1 MNKILL
7 FLAIGFATGMLSCS
21 QQTLEKTDS
30 LPQTYTISQERLLDK
45 IKGGWAGQTIGVAY
59 GGPTEFR
66 YRSAMIQDYVPIS
79 YADGCIKNYFKHAP
93 GLFDDIYMD

>member
-30 LPQTYTISQERLLDK
+30 LPQTYTISQDIRQNQRWL
-45 IKGGWAGQTIGVAY
+45 GWTND
-59 GGPTEFR
+59 R
-66 YRSAMIQDYVPIS
+66 RSIRRSD
-79 YADGCIKNYFKHAP
+79 
-93 GLFDDIYMD
+93 

>member
-1 MNKILL
+1 MMNKILL

-59 GGPTEFR
+59 R
-66 YRSAMIQDYVPIS
+66 LAMQMGVSRTIS
-79 YADGCIKNYFKHAP
+79 SMLPDCLMTSIW
-93 GLFDDIYMD
+93 I

>member
-1 MNKILL
+1 MMNKILL

-45 IKGGWAGQTIGVAY
+45 IKGGLGWTND
-59 GGPTEFR
+59 R
-66 YRSAMIQDYVPIS
+66 RSIRRSD
-79 YADGCIKNYFKHAP
+79 
-93 GLFDDIYMD
+93 

>member
-1 MNKILL
+1 MMNKILL

-45 IKGGWAGQTIGVAY
+45 IGFDLVIDIIGMWV
-59 GGPTEFR
+59 
-66 YRSAMIQDYVPIS
+66 IQPMSGSRRHNAV
-79 YADGCIKNYFKHAP
+79 
-93 GLFDDIYMD
+93 

>member
-45 IKGGWAGQTIGVAY
+45 SKVAGWTND
-59 GGPTEFR
+59 R
-66 YRSAMIQDYVPIS
+66 RSIRRSD
-79 YADGCIKNYFKHAP
+79 
-93 GLFDDIYMD
+93 